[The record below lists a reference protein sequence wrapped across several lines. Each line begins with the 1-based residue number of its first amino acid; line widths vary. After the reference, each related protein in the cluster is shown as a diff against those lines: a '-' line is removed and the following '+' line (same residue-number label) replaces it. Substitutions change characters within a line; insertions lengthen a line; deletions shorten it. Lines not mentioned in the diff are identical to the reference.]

1 MGNRTSIKVILN
13 MQIHEFNPEIYPR
26 KIWVVKGGTS
36 TQIKERF
43 YGTNGEELDLDDS
56 CDAIVCN
63 VMIEDG
69 TKRLGELIW
78 FPYVKNMTTDKIA
91 HEAVHVA
98 MDIFVDLGCRFD
110 AFNQE
115 PFAYLVGWIA
125 KCIEE
130 VKRFKK

>member
-1 MGNRTSIKVILN
+1 
-13 MQIHEFNPEIYPR
+13 MQIHEFNPEIYPK

-56 CDAIVCN
+56 CDALACN

-78 FPYVKNMTTDKIA
+78 FPYVKNMTIDKIA
-91 HEAVHVA
+91 HEAVHAA
-98 MDIFVDLGCRFD
+98 MDIFGFVGCKVHYD
-110 AFNQE
+110 NQE
-115 PFAYLVGWIA
+115 PIAYLVGWVA
-125 KCIEE
+125 DCIDK
-130 VKRFKK
+130 VKRNKVE